1 MQRDPIATPADALPV
16 REDHIRTADGWTLP
30 VTVTSPGPG
39 AHGTVVICPALGV
52 PRQFYGV
59 FARALC
65 LAGWRVVSFDY
76 RGIGEALATGP
87 GMPRF
92 ADWGTRDIDAVLKW
106 VHDTLT
112 PEGCGGRRLV
122 VLGHSA
128 GGQLAGLAPHI
139 VHADA
144 LVHVAVSLANARL
157 WPWRGPLGRAKLAWL
172 LRVRIPLAVARMRGG
187 TLPLAAVGMG
197 PMSIP
202 ATILGDWA
210 RFARRRGYLFAPGA
224 GLDTSRYGR
233 LPVPLL
239 AWGFDDDPMA
249 PARASRAARWTR
261 RRCTASRS
269 GTWGSFGR
277 RPARRG
283 GARRWPGSTRWR
295 LPEAPAMPAAP
306 ASGGVACRHLVRPR
320 AVQERA
326 RALPERPPEH
336 RRERTL
342 AVVAQLLGDARQR
355 HPL

>member
-157 WPWRGPLGRAKLAWL
+157 WPWRGPLGREKLAWL

-249 PARASRAARWTR
+249 PARAIDALVARFPAARVTRRQVDAAALHGKPVGHMGFFRAA
-261 RRCTASRS
+261 S
-269 GTWGSFGR
+269 GAPW
-277 RPARRG
+277 
-283 GARRWPGSTRWR
+283 WR
-295 LPEAPAMPAAP
+295 ETVAWLDALAA
-306 ASGGVACRHLVRPR
+306 A
-320 AVQERA
+320 
-326 RALPERPPEH
+326 
-336 RRERTL
+336 
-342 AVVAQLLGDARQR
+342 
-355 HPL
+355 